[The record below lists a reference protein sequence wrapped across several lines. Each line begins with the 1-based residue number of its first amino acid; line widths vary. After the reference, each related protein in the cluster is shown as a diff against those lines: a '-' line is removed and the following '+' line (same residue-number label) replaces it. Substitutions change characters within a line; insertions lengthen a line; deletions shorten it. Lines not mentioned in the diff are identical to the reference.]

1 MPKNIVFCADG
12 TWCGPAERPGL
23 SGLDVDDKDDDRKRE
38 DITNVLKLYSALAG
52 ESNALSTALA
62 DEQERTHIGADGRI
76 AQVAKYI
83 HGVGESSN
91 LLFKVLGGTLGFG
104 IIARVVRGYTFI
116 SRHYDAG
123 DAIHII
129 GFSRGAYTARSLAGM
144 IANVGLLNRADY
156 DPADEFEAYRRGV
169 LAWSRAKSVSF
180 NGTSRLTGL
189 ANNIL
194 GMTQGFFGNTLPPN
208 ALVPVASIKSVAVW
222 DTVGALGIPA
232 YAGDHRY
239 DVFRFTD
246 EALSDKVENGFH
258 AMAIDERRIDFPV
271 TRWKERKNVAQVWF
285 AGAHSDVGGGNRPG
299 ESGLSDI
306 ALRWMMRKLAG
317 VGVIFTPGA
326 VDRVAPASGF
336 PAIQK
341 PWEQLPFSKL
351 GKSDRAVLPE
361 DLLHAS
367 VKTRWD
373 GANPQY
379 RPTSMEPFLHR
390 GLGGARLED

>member
-12 TWCGPAERPGL
+12 TWCGPAERQGL
-23 SGLDVDDKDDDRKRE
+23 SALDVDDRDDDGKRK

-52 ESNALSTALA
+52 ESDAQTTALA
-62 DEQERTHIGADGRI
+62 DEQERTLRRADGTI

-83 HGVGESSN
+83 HGVGDSSN

-104 IIARVVRGYTFI
+104 IIARIVRGYTFI
-116 SRHYDAG
+116 SRHYDPG
-123 DAIHII
+123 DAIHIV

-144 IANVGLLNRADY
+144 IAAVGLLNRADY
-156 DPADEFEAYRRGV
+156 DPSDDFEAYRRGV
-169 LAWSRAKSVSF
+169 LAWSRAKTVTL

-189 ANNIL
+189 ANSIL
-194 GMTQGFFGNTLPPN
+194 RVTQGFFGDTLPSK
-208 ALVPVASIKSVAVW
+208 ALIPVANIKSVAVW
-222 DTVGALGIPA
+222 DTVGSLGIPA

-246 EALSDKVENGFH
+246 ESLSEKVENGFH

-271 TRWKERKNVAQVWF
+271 TRWKDRNNVTQVWF
-285 AGAHSDVGGGNRPG
+285 AGAHSDVGGGNKPE

-326 VDRVAPASGF
+326 IDRIASASGF
-336 PAIQK
+336 PAIQR
-341 PWEQLPFSKL
+341 PWEELPFSKL
-351 GKSDRAVLPE
+351 GKSDRAVLAE

-367 VKTRWD
+367 VKARWD

-379 RPTSMEPFLHR
+379 RPASMGPFLNR
-390 GLGGARLED
+390 GLGGARFEE